1 MIVFYILKISIL
13 ALKNFNFSPLEH
25 SDKNDEEY
33 LHGLLKKYDSEN
45 ELEIH
50 SYNEKFKCTTLP
62 KHNISHKNMM
72 SQSIFSRQRP
82 FQHFVSKK

>member
-1 MIVFYILKISIL
+1 MKWAILISM
-13 ALKNFNFSPLEH
+13 NFHLSILEH
-25 SDKNDEEY
+25 SDQNDEEY
-33 LHGLLKKYDSEN
+33 LYGLLKKYDSEN

-62 KHNISHKNMM
+62 KFNISHKNMM

-82 FQHFVSKK
+82 FQHFVSIK